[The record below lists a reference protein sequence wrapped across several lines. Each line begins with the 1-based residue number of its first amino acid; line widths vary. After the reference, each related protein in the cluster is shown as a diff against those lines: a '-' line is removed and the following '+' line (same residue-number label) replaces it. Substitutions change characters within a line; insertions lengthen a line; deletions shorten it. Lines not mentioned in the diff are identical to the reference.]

1 MQLSISQSKQ
11 FQEDCKRYKDAI
23 EKVSDPQ
30 FKAEMEDLLRRLIFE
45 VRSMDNLHSDM
56 LTNSNAASKV
66 KDSRA
71 ALTSIRKDL
80 EKRVASLSV

>member
-1 MQLSISQSKQ
+1 MQLSISQSKT
-11 FQEDCKRYKDAI
+11 FQEDCKRYQEAI
-23 EKVSDPQ
+23 ATVTDPQ

-56 LTNSNAASKV
+56 LTNNSATTKV

-71 ALTSIRKDL
+71 ALASIRKDL
-80 EKRVASLSV
+80 EKRVASLGF